1 MKTAISIPDD
11 VFALVEDF
19 AKRRN
24 ISRSALFTAAVK
36 EYVQHHRVQDV
47 TQALDAVYD
56 QEDSSLDPVLQQLQ
70 SQSLVKEDW

>member
-24 ISRSALFTAAVK
+24 ISRSALFTAAAR
-36 EYVQHHRVQDV
+36 EYVQHHRTRDV
-47 TQALDAVYD
+47 TQVLNTLYD
-56 QEDSSLDPVLQQLQ
+56 QEDSSLDPVLERLQ
-70 SQSLVKEDW
+70 SSAILEEKW